1 MDQVSKKD
9 GDIMLA
15 SLLTKLDNLERS
27 VRYSFGRDISSPSGR
42 FWAHVHFHLMDH
54 AFLRVFWNNFH
65 KVCDEVYRAN
75 QPSPSHLKSYKD
87 KGIKAVLN
95 LRGFSQQ
102 SYALF
107 EEDSCGKLG
116 LALVSVP
123 FSGSYAP
130 QPEKLLEIID
140 IMDKIPKPFVLH
152 CKSGADRAG
161 LVSAMYL
168 IIKKKLAVSEA
179 RKQLSFKYL
188 HLDFTKTGI
197 LDYIFNVFDER
208 LKIANIDFLDWI
220 KKEYNAEILNSSF
233 RGRVEWKRTAIDLM
247 EFSDAKNKC

>member
-1 MDQVSKKD
+1 MI
-9 GDIMLA
+9 G
-15 SLLTKLDNLERS
+15 SLLTKLDNFERS
-27 VRYSFGRDISSPSGR
+27 VRTSFGRDISSRSGR

-65 KVCDEVYRAN
+65 QVCNEVYRAN

-95 LRGFSQQ
+95 LRGFTQQ

-107 EEDSCGKLG
+107 EEDSCKNLG
-116 LALVSVP
+116 LDLISVP
-123 FSGSYAP
+123 LSGSSAP

-140 IMDKIPKPFVLH
+140 IMEKIPKPFVLH

-168 IIKKKLAVSEA
+168 IVQKKLSVTEA
-179 RKQLSFKYL
+179 KKQLSFKYL

-197 LDYIFNVFDER
+197 LDYILDVFSQR
-208 LKIANIDFLDWI
+208 LKIENIDFLDWV
-220 KKEYNAEILNSSF
+220 KREYNAEILNSSF
-233 RGRVEWKRTAIDLM
+233 KSRIEWKTTARDLM
-247 EFSDAKNKC
+247 EFSNAKNKR

>member
-1 MDQVSKKD
+1 MI
-9 GDIMLA
+9 G
-15 SLLTKLDNLERS
+15 SLLTKLDNFERS
-27 VRYSFGRDISSPSGR
+27 VRTSFGRDISSRSGR
-42 FWAHVHFHLMDH
+42 FWAHVHFQLMDH

-65 KVCDEVYRAN
+65 QICNEVYRAN

-95 LRGFSQQ
+95 LRGFTQQ

-107 EEDSCGKLG
+107 EEDSCKNLG
-116 LALVSVP
+116 LDLISVP
-123 FSGSYAP
+123 LSGSSAP
-130 QPEKLLEIID
+130 QSEKLLEIID

-168 IIKKKLAVSEA
+168 IVQKKLPVFEA
-179 RKQLSFKYL
+179 KKQLSFKYL

-197 LDYIFNVFDER
+197 LDYIFNVFSER
-208 LKIANIDFLDWI
+208 LKVKNIDFVDWI
-220 KKEYNAEILNSSF
+220 KQEYNTDILNSSF
-233 RGRVEWKRTAIDLM
+233 KSRIEWKRTANDLM
-247 EFSDAKNKC
+247 EFSNAKNKR

>member
-1 MDQVSKKD
+1 
-9 GDIMLA
+9 MLA
-15 SLLTKLDNLERS
+15 GLLTKLDNFERS
-27 VRYSFGRDISSPSGR
+27 VRTSFGRDISSPSGR
-42 FWAHVHFHLMDH
+42 FWAYVHFHLMDH

-65 KVCDEVYRAN
+65 QVCDEVYRAN
-75 QPSPSHLKSYKD
+75 QPSHSHLKSYKD

-95 LRGFSQQ
+95 LRGFTQQ

-107 EEDSCGKLG
+107 EEDSCKNLS
-116 LALVSVP
+116 LDLISVP
-123 FSGSYAP
+123 LSGSYAP
-130 QPEKLLEIID
+130 QAEKLLEIID

-168 IIKKKLAVSEA
+168 IAQKKLSVAEA
-179 RKQLSFKYL
+179 KKQLSFRYL

-197 LDYIFNVFDER
+197 LDYIFNVFGER

-220 KKEYNAEILNSSF
+220 KKEYNAEILNNSF
-233 RGRVEWKRTAIDLM
+233 RSRVEWKQTAVDLM
-247 EFSDAKNKC
+247 EFSNAKNKC

>member
-1 MDQVSKKD
+1 MI
-9 GDIMLA
+9 G
-15 SLLTKLDNLERS
+15 SLLTKLDNFERS
-27 VRYSFGRDISSPSGR
+27 VRTSFGRDISSRSGR

-65 KVCDEVYRAN
+65 QVCNEVYRAN

-95 LRGFSQQ
+95 LRGFTQQ

-107 EEDSCGKLG
+107 EEDSCKNLG
-116 LALVSVP
+116 LDLISVP
-123 FSGSYAP
+123 LSGSSAP

-140 IMDKIPKPFVLH
+140 IMEKIPKPFVLH

-168 IIKKKLAVSEA
+168 IVQKKLSVTEA
-179 RKQLSFKYL
+179 KKQLSFKYL

-197 LDYIFNVFDER
+197 LDYIFDVFSQR
-208 LKIANIDFLDWI
+208 LKIENIDFLDWV
-220 KKEYNAEILNSSF
+220 KREYNAEILNSSF
-233 RGRVEWKRTAIDLM
+233 KSRIEWKTTARDLM
-247 EFSDAKNKC
+247 EFSNAKNKR

>member
-1 MDQVSKKD
+1 MI
-9 GDIMLA
+9 G
-15 SLLTKLDNLERS
+15 SLLTKLDNFERS
-27 VRYSFGRDISSPSGR
+27 VRTSFGRDISSRSGR

-65 KVCDEVYRAN
+65 QVGNEVYRAN

-95 LRGFSQQ
+95 LRGFTQQ

-107 EEDSCGKLG
+107 EEDSCKNLG
-116 LALVSVP
+116 LDLISVP
-123 FSGSYAP
+123 LSGSSAP

-140 IMDKIPKPFVLH
+140 IMEKIPKPFVLH

-168 IIKKKLAVSEA
+168 IVQKKLSVTEA
-179 RKQLSFKYL
+179 KKQLSFKYL

-197 LDYIFNVFDER
+197 LDYIFDVFSER
-208 LKIANIDFLDWI
+208 LKIEKIDFLDWI
-220 KKEYNAEILNSSF
+220 KKEYNSDILNSSF
-233 RGRVEWKRTAIDLM
+233 KSRIEWKRTAVDLM
-247 EFSDAKNKC
+247 EFSNAKNKR

>member
-1 MDQVSKKD
+1 
-9 GDIMLA
+9 
-15 SLLTKLDNLERS
+15 
-27 VRYSFGRDISSPSGR
+27 
-42 FWAHVHFHLMDH
+42 MDH

-65 KVCDEVYRAN
+65 QVCNEVYRAN

-95 LRGFSQQ
+95 LRGFTQQ

-107 EEDSCGKLG
+107 EEDSCKNLG
-116 LALVSVP
+116 LDLISVP
-123 FSGSYAP
+123 LSGSSAP

-140 IMDKIPKPFVLH
+140 IMEKIPKPFVLH

-168 IIKKKLAVSEA
+168 IVQKKLSVTEA
-179 RKQLSFKYL
+179 KKQLSFKYL

-197 LDYIFNVFDER
+197 LDYILDVFSQR
-208 LKIANIDFLDWI
+208 LKIENIDFLDWI
-220 KKEYNAEILNSSF
+220 KQEYNAEILNSSF
-233 RGRVEWKRTAIDLM
+233 KSRIEWKTAAIDLM
-247 EFSDAKNKC
+247 EFSNAKNKR

>member
-1 MDQVSKKD
+1 MIV
-9 GDIMLA
+9 

-27 VRYSFGRDISSPSGR
+27 VRTSFGHDISSRSGR
-42 FWAHVHFHLMDH
+42 FWAHIHFHLMDH
-54 AFLRVFWNNFH
+54 AFLRVLWNNFH
-65 KVCDEVYRAN
+65 QISDEVYRAN
-75 QPSPSHLKSYKD
+75 QPSPSHLRSYKD

-107 EEDSCGKLG
+107 EKDSCKNLG
-116 LALVSVP
+116 LVLISVP
-123 FSGSYAP
+123 LSGSFAP

-140 IMDKIPKPFVLH
+140 IMEKIPKPFVLH

-168 IIKKKLAVSEA
+168 IVQKKLSVTEA
-179 RKQLSFKYL
+179 KKQLSFKYL

-197 LDYIFNVFDER
+197 LDYILDVFSQR
-208 LKIANIDFLDWI
+208 LKIEYIDFIDWL
-220 KKEYNAEILNSSF
+220 KKEYNAEVLNSSF
-233 RGRVEWKRTAIDLM
+233 KSRVEWKRTAIDLM
-247 EFSDAKNKC
+247 EFSNAKYKR

>member
-1 MDQVSKKD
+1 MI
-9 GDIMLA
+9 G
-15 SLLTKLDNLERS
+15 SLLTKLDNFERS
-27 VRYSFGRDISSPSGR
+27 VRTSFGRDISSRSGR
-42 FWAHVHFHLMDH
+42 FWAHVHFQLMDH

-65 KVCDEVYRAN
+65 QVCNEVYRAN

-95 LRGFSQQ
+95 LRGFTQQ

-107 EEDSCGKLG
+107 EEDSCKNLG
-116 LALVSVP
+116 LDLISVP
-123 FSGSYAP
+123 LSGSSAP

-168 IIKKKLAVSEA
+168 IVQKKLSVTEA
-179 RKQLSFKYL
+179 KKQLSFKYL

-197 LDYIFNVFDER
+197 LDYIFDVFSER
-208 LKIANIDFLDWI
+208 LKIEKIDFLDWI
-220 KKEYNAEILNSSF
+220 KKEYNSDILNSSF
-233 RGRVEWKRTAIDLM
+233 KSRI
-247 EFSDAKNKC
+247 